1 MLYQIK
7 DKYYIRVAP
16 MKYTEVTF
24 VLKDNDVI
32 IKPTRNKIESDSETQ
47 IKEINFQKEKDN
59 IMSDLLRKDETTV
72 CEKKETVGTRYRKRR

>member
-7 DKYYIRVAP
+7 NKYYIKVAP

-24 VLKDNDVI
+24 VLENDDVI
-32 IKPTRNKIESDSETQ
+32 IKPTRNKIESNCETQ

-59 IMSDLLRKDETTV
+59 IMSNLLKKDDTTV